1 LFSREEPHSLE
12 CGFRIRFTFQ
22 IDKRSRAIGTKE
34 ILKFSSGF
42 EFDPKNAATI
52 RIAFENNSTANTLD
66 RLWAS
71 DYSFTN
77 PGGVVMTKAQRLASL
92 RTGDLKLESYSRDE
106 ETIRTYGTAAVV
118 TYRSTVIGHKTGVDI
133 GSKRRVTTVLVK
145 KNGRWQVVA
154 QQSTRIAQQ

>member
-1 LFSREEPHSLE
+1 MKSRE
-12 CGFRIRFTFQ
+12 
-22 IDKRSRAIGTKE
+22 KE
-34 ILKFSSGF
+34 IVSMMLTIFSLSVGQTHDKPIR
-42 EFDPKNAATI
+42 ERSDEQAIRHVEDEITAALDH
-52 RIAFENNSTANTLD
+52 NDANTLD

-71 DYSFTN
+71 DYSFIN
-77 PGGVVMTKAQRLASL
+77 PGGVVMTKAQRLAAL

-118 TYRSTVIGHKTGVDI
+118 TYRSTVIGHKTCVDI

-154 QQSTRIAQQ
+154 QQSTRIAQR